1 MLNSTQMFLT
11 KKSVVLELELISKLI
26 RATVSI
32 FILAVVTES
41 RVRLTD

>member
-1 MLNSTQMFLT
+1 MFLT

-32 FILAVVTES
+32 FILVVVTES